1 MIEIGTSPTVESR
14 QSTTDQLSQVDKLR
28 ASLHQVPR
36 GGARPDRK
44 PHAPP
49 LFLKRPIF
57 DKSGRFRVYVIRRRF
72 DGIARSDFREN
83 AALYSTTRAPAPGES
98 RCWIENQVCA

>member
-36 GGARPDRK
+36 GGARPDPK

-57 DKSGRFRVYVIRRRF
+57 DKSGRFRVYETCRLPPSLCGERSRR
-72 DGIARSDFREN
+72 
-83 AALYSTTRAPAPGES
+83 L
-98 RCWIENQVCA
+98 